1 MNIPPICVNNYIV
14 FLGRRSIRCAQT
26 IVFTER
32 LIYTIVLV
40 RACLWSIFRDAIKR
54 VRSVRDIL
62 RSTVKPTTL
71 LRAVGFNIEVYKY
84 YTPSILILTALNK
97 VIGFTMGLKMSLTLP
112 TRFIASLKMDH
123 RQART
128 RTMV

>member
-14 FLGRRSIRCAQT
+14 FLGWRSIRCAQT

-62 RSTVKPTTL
+62 RSIVKPMAL
-71 LRAVGFNIEVYKY
+71 LRAVRIKIEGTEYS
-84 YTPSILILTALNK
+84 YTSILNPTALNK
-97 VIGFTMGLKMSLTLP
+97 VIGFTMGLKMSLTLL

-128 RTMV
+128 RTMA